1 MADLPLSLACWT
13 YDRTRAL
20 IDGSIK
26 PDGIDLD
33 VKVMRPRVAFE
44 RMLATGEFDVSEMS
58 LANFV
63 ALKGHDRCP
72 LVAIPVML
80 SKMFRHDCIYVREGS
95 GIATPRDLRGKRVG
109 TMRYASTALVF
120 ARGQLQDEYGI
131 HARDLDWFIGGIN
144 VPMRSTRPDNAA
156 ADTCVTLLS
165 ESQTLDAMLRDGKVD
180 ALMTQ
185 DLPESFVRGEPW
197 ITRLFSDSKAAEID
211 YFTRTKI
218 FPVMHIVVM
227 REDVHRA
234 NPWVAKALYTAF
246 SRAKDAAL
254 HGLYDTDALHLSLP
268 FLIQA
273 VEESVRTFGPDFF
286 SYGLDANRPAIDAI
300 CRYVFEQGLSKRLV
314 SPHELFAAI
323 D

>member
-1 MADLPLSLACWT
+1 MADLSLSLACWT
-13 YDRTRAL
+13 YDRTKAL
-20 IDGSIK
+20 IDGTIK
-26 PDGIDLD
+26 PEGIDLD

-63 ALKGHDRCP
+63 ALKGQGRCP

-80 SKMFRHDCIYVREGS
+80 SKMFRHDCIYVREGA
-95 GIATPRDLRGKRVG
+95 GIATPRDLIGRRVG
-109 TMRYASTALVF
+109 TMRYASTALVV
-120 ARGQLQDEYGI
+120 ARGLLQDEYGI

-144 VPMRSTRPDNAA
+144 TPMRSSRPENAA
-156 ADTCVTLLS
+156 ADLRVTLLS
-165 ESQTLDAMLRDGKVD
+165 ESQTLDAMLRDGAVD
-180 ALMTQ
+180 ALITQ
-185 DLPESFVRGEPW
+185 DLPDSFVRGEPG
-197 ITRLFSDSKAAEID
+197 IRRLFLDSKAAEID

-227 REDVHRA
+227 REDVHRDH
-234 NPWVAKALYTAF
+234 PWVARALYTAF

-286 SYGLDANRPAIDAI
+286 SYGLDANRPAMEAL
-300 CRYVFEQGLSKRLV
+300 CRYVFEQGLSPRLV
-314 SPHELFAAI
+314 SPDELFADI
-323 D
+323 G